1 MKLEINNRW
10 KTGKFS
16 NEQKLNNTLFNNL
29 YVKEEITKEIRKY
42 FEEDKNKNNISNGSN
57 VVKAVLRSKFII
69 ASAYI
74 KKRRKISSQHT

>member
-1 MKLEINNRW
+1 MKQEINNRW

-57 VVKAVLRSKFII
+57 VVKAVLRRKFII

-74 KKRRKISSQHT
+74 KKRRKIKNQ